1 MEPLAKNRFLDKLY
15 DSEAGSFEVNRSV
28 SFGLYIKG
36 RESYYILTLKD
47 VKLLDSLLDEKLPDL
62 YKSLDV
68 TILHSLILERI
79 LHISQAAQEKKI
91 NLKYIK
97 DLDDALGE
105 VRDADKQM
113 VFLMNPT
120 KIEQVKAV
128 AEAGLVMPQKSTYF
142 YPKLLTGL
150 TINPLN
156 PNI

>member
-1 MEPLAKNRFLDKLY
+1 MSIRA
-15 DSEAGSFEVNRSV
+15 
-28 SFGLYIKG
+28 
-36 RESYYILTLKD
+36 
-47 VKLLDSLLDEKLPDL
+47 
-62 YKSLDV
+62 LDV

-79 LHISQAAQEKKI
+79 LHISIEAQEKKTNI
-91 NLKYIK
+91 KYIK

-105 VRDADKQM
+105 VRDGDKQM

-120 KIEQVKAV
+120 KIEQVKVV

-150 TINPLN
+150 TINPLD